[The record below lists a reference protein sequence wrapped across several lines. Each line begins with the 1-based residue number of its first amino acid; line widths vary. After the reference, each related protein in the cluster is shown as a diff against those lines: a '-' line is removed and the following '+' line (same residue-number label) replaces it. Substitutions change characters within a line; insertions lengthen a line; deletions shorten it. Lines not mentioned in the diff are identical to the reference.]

1 MIMSNE
7 NLYEQQV
14 ERERVSASAG
24 YEKFV
29 NGEKRN
35 ELINN
40 GSSNTFS
47 LALIKS
53 RHELIIE
60 NIETLIKRNIGT
72 RVKQVKSTLG
82 MCTVFD
88 ANDNPHELMNIEVWA
103 FLGLQAVLD
112 NVFNP
117 VQLPRK
123 EPGKYGGDKNLTVR
137 KSQSE
142 LEQYVGKLINDHMAL
157 SLIKKTF
164 PNWFRVADK
173 YAKRTEAGGIRAT
186 PDYWKKRMSISI
198 NKFIQKLEDQG
209 DIAGAEF
216 LKNRK
221 PWSDQDCRVIGE
233 LVVLAV
239 LMANQDYLKSIRQQ
253 NGKKKGYDIV
263 LTDEGVMKSSELREY
278 VANYSHDVLPML
290 IEPSIITNDT
300 LGGWLREIL
309 QEPEVS
315 RKGEIILSDKHLEFI
330 NRQARVE
337 FEINPFTYRL
347 INKLKEQQKKLGK
360 FHYFIPDSITTVA
373 QELGLAAY
381 QHSEDFNAMI
391 ERLPKAQRREARR
404 AVAKGKQDAFLAA
417 SKNIISQK
425 LLDMSEK
432 LLSDTCFY
440 IPMKYDPRGR
450 VYSRVPFLSF
460 QGTDA
465 GKYLLRFHK
474 KTPVDNRTQHWL
486 KIGVSNA
493 GGNDKLCW
501 DDRISWFDKN
511 LPEIINVGKM
521 LDGGDFDRAYDFL
534 TQDGIE
540 DPFALAAIANEYV
553 KIFVD
558 KTQDHTQVFVLVDAS
573 CSGTSIFNA
582 WRLNKHGAL
591 KTNLI
596 DTPAPADIYM
606 EVWHEIKRLLPVG
619 SVRASF
625 IKRLEASKLL
635 RKMMKSVYVP
645 ASYASP
651 RGEQLMKLKV
661 FNEEM
666 LTPADLAFKPAELEE
681 VQKVWSEALDN
692 VSSINTV
699 VGWFRDRTKE
709 ALDNGS
715 KEIIVTSSNG
725 SRMILRYPKS
735 SLKAVPVIGNSTF
748 QSRRKYL
755 NDYKDEPNR
764 KKLLDSITANVTHMT
779 DASCLV
785 EALWDWDMPFVGV
798 HDAVGLPASKALD
811 EGLCRLKQ
819 GLITATQHNIWDT
832 FRRDNNLPLSP
843 TTAAPIIG
851 DLDLELIKA
860 SNYIF
865 S

>member
-1 MIMSNE
+1 MSTE
-7 NLYEQQV
+7 DLYDKQV
-14 ERERVSASAG
+14 ERETASANAG
-24 YEKFV
+24 YDKFIKS
-29 NGEKRN
+29 EKRN
-35 ELINN
+35 ETINN
-40 GSSNTFS
+40 ASSNTFG
-47 LALIKS
+47 LALIRS
-53 RHELIIE
+53 RHEQIIE
-60 NIETLIKRNIGT
+60 NIETLIRKNIGT
-72 RVKQVKSTLG
+72 RVKQIRSTLEL
-82 MCTVFD
+82 CSVFD
-88 ANDNPHELMNIEVWA
+88 SEGKPHDLMNIEVWA

-117 VQLPRK
+117 VCHNRK
-123 EPGKYGGDKNLTVR
+123 DSGKFGGDKNLIAR

-142 LEQYVGKLINDHMAL
+142 LELYVGKLINDNMAL
-157 SLIKKTF
+157 TLIKETF

-173 YAKRTEAGGIRAT
+173 FAKRVEDGGIRAT
-186 PDYWKKRMSISI
+186 PDYWKKRMTRSI
-198 NKFIQKLEDQG
+198 NKFAEKLEDGG
-209 DIAGAEF
+209 DIKGAEF
-216 LKNRK
+216 IRNRK
-221 PWSDQDCRVIGE
+221 PWSVEDCRVVGE

-239 LMANQDYLKSIRQQ
+239 LMANQDYLKSQTIQV
-253 NGKKKGYDIV
+253 GKKKQYDIV
-263 LTDEGVMKSSELREY
+263 LTAEGLTKSAELREY
-278 VANYSHDVLPML
+278 VAQYSHDVLPML
-290 IEPSIITNDT
+290 IQPNIITNDS
-300 LGGWLREIL
+300 LGGWLKEIL

-330 NRQARVE
+330 NRQAKVQ
-337 FEINPFTYRL
+337 FEINPFSYEL
-347 INKLKEQQKKLGK
+347 IRKLKEEQKQLGK
-360 FHYFIPDSITTVA
+360 FHYIIPQTMTTVA
-373 QELGLAAY
+373 EELGLSGY
-381 QHSEDFNAMI
+381 QNSDDLNSII

-404 AVAKGKQDAFLAA
+404 AAAKRKHDAFLAA
-417 SKNIISQK
+417 SKNIIAQK

-432 LLSDTCFY
+432 LIEDECFY
-440 IPMKYDPRGR
+440 IPMKYDARGR

-474 KTPVDNRTQHWL
+474 KTPVDDRTQHWL
-486 KIGVSNA
+486 KIGISNA

-501 DDRISWFDKN
+501 DDRIKWFDRN
-511 LPEIINVGKM
+511 LADIINVGKM
-521 LDGGDFDRAYDFL
+521 LDDGDFDRAYEFL

-553 KIFVD
+553 RIFVD
-558 KTQDHTQVFVLVDAS
+558 KTQNHTQVFILVDAS

-606 EVWHEIKRLLPVG
+606 EVWHEIKRLLPAG
-619 SVRASF
+619 SVRTSF

-651 RGEQLMKLKV
+651 KGEQLMKLKV
-661 FNEEM
+661 YNEEV
-666 LTPADLAFKPAELEE
+666 LTPANLAFKEEELKEL
-681 VQKVWSEALDN
+681 QTVWPVALDN

-709 ALDNGS
+709 AVDNGS
-715 KEIIVTSSNG
+715 KEIVVTSSNG
-725 SRMILRYPKS
+725 SRMILRYPQS
-735 SLKAVPVIGNSTF
+735 TLRAVPVVGNTTC

-755 NDYKDEPNR
+755 SVDQDEPNR

-785 EALWDWDMPFVGV
+785 EALYDWEVPFVGV
-798 HDAVGLPASKALD
+798 HDAVGIPACKDLD
-811 EGLCRLKQ
+811 EGLCRLKE
-819 GLITATQHNIWDT
+819 GLITATRHNIWDT
-832 FRRDNNLPLSP
+832 FRKDNNLPLSP

-851 DLDLELIKA
+851 DLDLDLIKN